1 VAWQLQ
7 KLEKN
12 IGVYYSVMIN
22 ILEKS
27 VETIKGVGKKYLQ
40 TLNELEI
47 YTIRDVLYNIPYRV
61 SSSTDFSMS
70 VKDNEKVVATGKI
83 ETRVSTQ
90 FYGNRRSRSF
100 FSLSTPTG
108 SIKIVFFNQHYLK
121 KNLLEGRDIVVKG
134 IYNKANNTITAS
146 SISFG
151 KEEKV
156 ESNDSKIEVF
166 YHLKQGLTQKRF
178 IKLVEE
184 AFNMIDEENV
194 ILDLVPENF
203 KGIWKLEKIL
213 YTLHFPK
220 DVEQF
225 DKARKMYA
233 FHELFNY
240 QLKLQL
246 QNINSRLEDKRYRIC
261 VNNNDIQEF
270 TQQLPFSLTNAQKRV
285 IDEIAADL
293 NTPYKMDRLLQGDV
307 GSGKTAVAAATL
319 YGVIKSGYQAAIM
332 APTEILANQ
341 HFETFFE
348 FFKELNISIAL
359 LTSNTPKKERNKI
372 LSLLEVGEVELLIG
386 THSLIQD
393 DVIFKN
399 LKYVITDE
407 QHRFGVRQRKIL
419 SNKGE
424 AVNSLMMTATPI
436 PRSLAITLIT
446 DIKVS
451 TIDELPA
458 GRKKVQTYK
467 ANNKSFYKVLDNIMM
482 ELDNDRQGYVVCPL
496 IEESEKMD
504 LQNVEDIYEKIKEYL
519 PDSYKIAIL
528 HGKMSNKEK
537 DEIVERFL
545 NKEIHILISTTVI
558 EVGVNVPN
566 ATFMIVVDAHRFGL
580 ATLHQLRGRVGRS
593 KFQSYCIL
601 ITDSK
606 SERIDIMCLE
616 NDGFKIAEF
625 DLKQRGPGDFFGTK
639 QSGVPSFKVAD
650 LINDVDLMY
659 LAKRL
664 ALKIIEVTD
673 NKNRLLQYVDLEETT
688 I

>member
-1 VAWQLQ
+1 
-7 KLEKN
+7 
-12 IGVYYSVMIN
+12 MIN

-47 YTIRDVLYNIPYRV
+47 YTIRDILYNIPYRV
-61 SSSTDFSMS
+61 SSSTDFSSS
-70 VKDNEKVVATGKI
+70 VKHDEKVITTGKV

-100 FSLSTPTG
+100 FTLLTSSG

-121 KNLLEGRDIVVKG
+121 KNLVEGRDVVVKG
-134 IYNKANNTITAS
+134 IYNAANNTITAS
-146 SISFG
+146 SVSFNTA
-151 KEEKV
+151 EEKTKGD
-156 ESNDSKIEVF
+156 NIEVF
-166 YHLKQGLTQKRF
+166 YHLKQGITQKKF

-184 AFNMIDEENV
+184 SFKMIDGENI

-203 KGIWKLEKIL
+203 KGIWKLERIL
-213 YTLHFPK
+213 YALHYPK
-220 DVEQF
+220 NADEF
-225 DKARKMYA
+225 DKARKMFA

-246 QNINSRLEDKRYRIC
+246 QNINSRIEDNRYSVG
-261 VNNNDIQEF
+261 VNEKDIKEF
-270 TQQLPFSLTNAQKRV
+270 KDSLPFNLTGAQSRV
-285 IDEIAADL
+285 IDEIVADL
-293 NTPYKMDRLLQGDV
+293 NSPYKMDRLLQGDV

-319 YGVIKSGYQAAIM
+319 YAAIKAGYQTAIM

-348 FFKELNISIAL
+348 FFKDLNISVAL
-359 LTSNTPKKERNKI
+359 LTSSTPKKERNTI
-372 LSLLEVGEVELLIG
+372 LSLLEVGEIELLIG
-386 THSLIQD
+386 THSLIQE
-393 DVIFKN
+393 DVKFNN

-407 QHRFGVRQRKIL
+407 QHRFGVRQRQLL

-467 ANNKSFYKVLDNIMM
+467 ANNKSFYKVLDNIRM
-482 ELDNDRQGYVVCPL
+482 ELDNGRQGYVVCPL

-504 LQNVEDIYEKIKEYL
+504 LQNVEETYENIKNYL
-519 PDSYKIAIL
+519 PDDYKIAIL

-537 DEIVERFL
+537 DAIVEKFL

-566 ATFMIVVDAHRFGL
+566 ATFMIIVDAHRFGL

-593 KFQSYCIL
+593 KYQSYCIL
-601 ITDSK
+601 VTDSK

-659 LAKRL
+659 LAKKL
-664 ALKIIEVTD
+664 AVKIIEVTD
-673 NKNRLLQYVDLEETT
+673 NKKRLLQYVGLEET
-688 I
+688 II

>member
-1 VAWQLQ
+1 
-7 KLEKN
+7 
-12 IGVYYSVMIN
+12 MIN

>member
-1 VAWQLQ
+1 
-7 KLEKN
+7 
-12 IGVYYSVMIN
+12 MIN

-47 YTIRDVLYNIPYRV
+47 YTIRDILYNIPYRV
-61 SSSTDFSMS
+61 SSSTDFSSS
-70 VKDNEKVVATGKI
+70 VKDNEKVITTGKV

-100 FSLSTPTG
+100 FTLLTSSG

-121 KNLLEGRDIVVKG
+121 KNLVEGRDVVVKG
-134 IYNKANNTITAS
+134 IYNAANNTITAS
-146 SISFG
+146 SVSFNTA
-151 KEEKV
+151 EEKTKGD
-156 ESNDSKIEVF
+156 NIEVF
-166 YHLKQGLTQKRF
+166 YHLKQGITQKKF

-184 AFNMIDEENV
+184 SFKMIDGENV

-203 KGIWKLEKIL
+203 KGIWKLERIL
-213 YTLHFPK
+213 YTLHYPK
-220 DVEQF
+220 NADEF
-225 DKARKMYA
+225 DKARKMFA

-246 QNINSRLEDKRYRIC
+246 QNINSRIEDNRYSVG
-261 VNNNDIQEF
+261 VNEKNIKEF
-270 TQQLPFSLTNAQKRV
+270 KDSLPFTLTGAQSRV
-285 IDEIAADL
+285 IDEIVADL
-293 NTPYKMDRLLQGDV
+293 NESYKMDRLLQGDV

-319 YGVIKSGYQAAIM
+319 YATIKAGYQTAIM

-348 FFKELNISIAL
+348 FFKDLNISVAL
-359 LTSNTPKKERNKI
+359 LTSSTPKKERNTI
-372 LSLLEVGEVELLIG
+372 LSLLEVGEIELLIG
-386 THSLIQD
+386 THSLIQE
-393 DVIFKN
+393 DVKFNN

-407 QHRFGVRQRKIL
+407 QHRFGVRQRQLL

-467 ANNKSFYKVLDNIMM
+467 ANNKSFYKVLDNIRM
-482 ELDNDRQGYVVCPL
+482 ELDNGRQGYVVCPL

-504 LQNVEDIYEKIKEYL
+504 LQNVEETYENIKNYL
-519 PDSYKIAIL
+519 PDDYKIAIL

-537 DEIVERFL
+537 DAIVEKFL

-566 ATFMIVVDAHRFGL
+566 ATFMIIVDAHRFGL

-593 KFQSYCIL
+593 KYQSYCIL
-601 ITDSK
+601 VTDSK

-659 LAKRL
+659 LAKKL
-664 ALKIIEVTD
+664 AVKIIEVTD
-673 NKNRLLQYVDLEETT
+673 NKERLLQYVGLEET
-688 I
+688 II

>member
-1 VAWQLQ
+1 
-7 KLEKN
+7 
-12 IGVYYSVMIN
+12 MIN

-27 VETIKGVGKKYLQ
+27 VGTIKGVGKKYLQ

-47 YTIRDVLYNIPYRV
+47 YTIRDILYNIPYRV
-61 SSSTDFSMS
+61 SSSTDFSSS
-70 VKDNEKVVATGKI
+70 VKDNEKVITTGKV

-100 FSLSTPTG
+100 FTLSTSSG

-121 KNLLEGRDIVVKG
+121 KNLIEGKDVVVKG
-134 IYNKANNTITAS
+134 TYNAANNTITAS
-146 SISFG
+146 SVSFNVVD
-151 KEEKV
+151 EKPKGDTDTV
-156 ESNDSKIEVF
+156 EVF
-166 YHLKQGLTQKRF
+166 YHLKQGITQKKF
-178 IKLVEE
+178 TKLVEE
-184 AFNMIDEENV
+184 SFNMIDGENV

-213 YTLHFPK
+213 HTLHYPK
-220 DVEQF
+220 NSEEF
-225 DKARKMYA
+225 DKAKKMFA

-246 QNINSRLEDKRYRIC
+246 QNINSRIEDTRYC
-261 VNNNDIQEF
+261 VGVNHRDIDEF
-270 TQQLPFSLTNAQKRV
+270 KNSLPFTLTGAQSRV
-285 IDEIAADL
+285 IDEIVDDL
-293 NTPYKMDRLLQGDV
+293 NNPYKMDRLLQGDV

-319 YGVIKSGYQAAIM
+319 YATIKAGYQTAIM

-348 FFKELNISIAL
+348 FFKDLNISVAL
-359 LTSNTPKKERNKI
+359 LTSSTPKKERNTI
-372 LSLLEVGEVELLIG
+372 LSLLEVGEIELLIG
-386 THSLIQD
+386 THSLIQE
-393 DVIFKN
+393 DVKFNN

-407 QHRFGVRQRKIL
+407 QHRFGVKQRQLL

-467 ANNKSFYKVLDNIMM
+467 ATNKSFYKVLDNIRM
-482 ELDNDRQGYVVCPL
+482 ELDNGRQGYVVCPL

-504 LQNVEDIYEKIKEYL
+504 LQNVEETYESIKNYL
-519 PDSYKIAIL
+519 PDDYKIAIL
-528 HGKMSNKEK
+528 HGKMNNKEK
-537 DEIVERFL
+537 DAIVERFL

-566 ATFMIVVDAHRFGL
+566 ATFMIIVDAHRFGL

-593 KFQSYCIL
+593 NFQSYCIL
-601 ITDSK
+601 VTDSK

-659 LAKRL
+659 LAKKL
-664 ALKIIEVTD
+664 AVKIIEVTD
-673 NKNRLLQYVDLEETT
+673 NKERLLQYVGLKET
-688 I
+688 II

>member
-1 VAWQLQ
+1 
-7 KLEKN
+7 
-12 IGVYYSVMIN
+12 MIN

-61 SSSTDFSMS
+61 SSSTDFSSS
-70 VKDNEKVVATGKI
+70 VKDNEKVITTGKV

-100 FSLSTPTG
+100 FTLSTSSG

-121 KNLLEGRDIVVKG
+121 KNLIEGKDVVVKG
-134 IYNKANNTITAS
+134 TYNAANNTITAS
-146 SISFG
+146 SVSFNIVD
-151 KEEKV
+151 EKPKG
-156 ESNDSKIEVF
+156 DAIEVF
-166 YHLKQGLTQKRF
+166 YHLKQGITQKKF

-184 AFNMIDEENV
+184 SFNMIDGENI

-203 KGIWKLEKIL
+203 KGIWKLDKIL
-213 YTLHFPK
+213 HTLHYPK
-220 DVEQF
+220 NSEEF
-225 DKARKMYA
+225 DKAKKMFA

-246 QNINSRLEDKRYRIC
+246 QNINSRIEDNRYC
-261 VNNNDIQEF
+261 VGVNKKDIDEF
-270 TQQLPFSLTNAQKRV
+270 KNSLPFTLTGAQSRV
-285 IDEIAADL
+285 IDEIVEDL
-293 NTPYKMDRLLQGDV
+293 NNPYKMDRLLQGDV

-319 YGVIKSGYQAAIM
+319 YVTIKAGYQTAIM

-348 FFKELNISIAL
+348 FFKDLNISVAL
-359 LTSNTPKKERNKI
+359 LTSSTPKKERNTI
-372 LSLLEVGEVELLIG
+372 LSLLEVGEIELLIG
-386 THSLIQD
+386 THSLIQE
-393 DVIFKN
+393 DVKFNN

-407 QHRFGVRQRKIL
+407 QHRFGVKQRQLL

-467 ANNKSFYKVLDNIMM
+467 ATNKSFYKVLDNIRM
-482 ELDNDRQGYVVCPL
+482 ELDNGRQGYVVCPL

-504 LQNVEDIYEKIKEYL
+504 LQNVEETYENIKNYL
-519 PDSYKIAIL
+519 PDDYKIAIL
-528 HGKMSNKEK
+528 HGKMNNKEK
-537 DEIVERFL
+537 DAIVERFL

-566 ATFMIVVDAHRFGL
+566 ATFMIIVDAHRFGL
-580 ATLHQLRGRVGRS
+580 ATLHQLRGRVGRNE
-593 KFQSYCIL
+593 FQSYCIL
-601 ITDSK
+601 VTDSK

-659 LAKRL
+659 LAKKL
-664 ALKIIEVTD
+664 AVKIIEVTD
-673 NKNRLLQYVDLEETT
+673 NKERLLKYVGLEET
-688 I
+688 II

>member
-1 VAWQLQ
+1 
-7 KLEKN
+7 
-12 IGVYYSVMIN
+12 MIN

-47 YTIRDVLYNIPYRV
+47 YTIRDILYNIPYRV
-61 SSSTDFSMS
+61 SSSTDFSS
-70 VKDNEKVVATGKI
+70 FVKDNEKVITTGKV

-100 FSLSTPTG
+100 FTLSTSSG

-121 KNLLEGRDIVVKG
+121 KNIVEGRDIVVKG
-134 IYNKANNTITAS
+134 TYNAANNTITAS
-146 SISFG
+146 SVSFNTA
-151 KEEKV
+151 EEKPKGD
-156 ESNDSKIEVF
+156 NIEVF
-166 YHLKQGLTQKRF
+166 YHLKQGITQKKF

-184 AFNMIDEENV
+184 SFKMIDGENV

-203 KGIWKLEKIL
+203 KGIWKLERIL
-213 YTLHFPK
+213 YTLHYPK
-220 DVEQF
+220 NADEF
-225 DKARKMYA
+225 DKARKMFA

-246 QNINSRLEDKRYRIC
+246 QNINSRIEDNRYSVG
-261 VNNNDIQEF
+261 VNEKNIKEF
-270 TQQLPFSLTNAQKRV
+270 KDSLPFTLTGAQSRV
-285 IDEIAADL
+285 IDEIVTDL
-293 NTPYKMDRLLQGDV
+293 NESYKMDRLLQGDV

-319 YGVIKSGYQAAIM
+319 YATIKAGYQTAIM

-348 FFKELNISIAL
+348 FFKDLNISVAL
-359 LTSNTPKKERNKI
+359 LTSSTSKKERNTI
-372 LSLLEVGEVELLIG
+372 LSLLEVGEIELLIG
-386 THSLIQD
+386 THSLIQE
-393 DVIFKN
+393 DVKFNN

-407 QHRFGVRQRKIL
+407 QHRFGVRQRQLL

-467 ANNKSFYKVLDNIMM
+467 ANNKSFYKVLDNIRM
-482 ELDNDRQGYVVCPL
+482 ELDNGRQGYVVCPL
-496 IEESEKMD
+496 LEESEKMD
-504 LQNVEDIYEKIKEYL
+504 LQNVEETYENIKNYL
-519 PDSYKIAIL
+519 PDNYKIAIL

-537 DEIVERFL
+537 DAIVEKYL

-566 ATFMIVVDAHRFGL
+566 ATFMIIVDAHRFGL

-593 KFQSYCIL
+593 KYQSYCIL
-601 ITDSK
+601 VTDSK

-659 LAKRL
+659 LAKKL
-664 ALKIIEVTD
+664 AVKIIEVTD
-673 NKNRLLQYVDLEETT
+673 NKERLLQYVGLEET
-688 I
+688 II

>member
-1 VAWQLQ
+1 M
-7 KLEKN
+7 
-12 IGVYYSVMIN
+12 S
-22 ILEKS
+22 
-27 VETIKGVGKKYLQ
+27 T
-40 TLNELEI
+40 
-47 YTIRDVLYNIPYRV
+47 
-61 SSSTDFSMS
+61 SS
-70 VKDNEKVVATGKI
+70 
-83 ETRVSTQ
+83 
-90 FYGNRRSRSF
+90 
-100 FSLSTPTG
+100 G

-121 KNLLEGRDIVVKG
+121 KNLVEGRDVVVKG
-134 IYNKANNTITAS
+134 TYNATNNTITAS
-146 SISFG
+146 SVSFNIT
-151 KEEKV
+151 EEKPKG
-156 ESNDSKIEVF
+156 DTIEVF
-166 YHLKQGLTQKRF
+166 YHLKQGITQKKF

-184 AFNMIDEENV
+184 SFKMIDGENV

-203 KGIWKLEKIL
+203 KGIWKLERIL
-213 YTLHFPK
+213 YTLHYPK
-220 DVEQF
+220 NSEEF
-225 DKARKMYA
+225 DKARKMFA

-246 QNINSRLEDKRYRIC
+246 QNINSRIEDNRYSVG
-261 VNNNDIQEF
+261 VNEEDIKEF
-270 TQQLPFSLTNAQKRV
+270 KDGLPFTLTGAQSRV
-285 IDEIAADL
+285 IDEIVADL
-293 NTPYKMDRLLQGDV
+293 NEPYKMDRLLQGDV

-319 YGVIKSGYQAAIM
+319 YATIKAGYQTAIM

-348 FFKELNISIAL
+348 FFKDLNISVAL
-359 LTSNTPKKERNKI
+359 LTSSTPKKERNTI
-372 LSLLEVGEVELLIG
+372 LSLLEVGEIELLIG
-386 THSLIQD
+386 THSLIQE
-393 DVIFKN
+393 DVKFNN

-407 QHRFGVRQRKIL
+407 QHRFGVRQRQLL

-451 TIDELPA
+451 TID
-458 GRKKVQTYK
+458 QTYK
-467 ANNKSFYKVLDNIMM
+467 ATNKSFYKVLDNIRM
-482 ELDNDRQGYVVCPL
+482 ELDNGRQGYVVCPL

-504 LQNVEDIYEKIKEYL
+504 LQNVEETYENIKNYL
-519 PDSYKIAIL
+519 PDDYKIAIL

-537 DEIVERFL
+537 DAIVEKYL

-566 ATFMIVVDAHRFGL
+566 ATFMIIVDAHRFGL

-593 KFQSYCIL
+593 KYQSYCIL
-601 ITDSK
+601 VTDSK

-659 LAKRL
+659 LAKKL
-664 ALKIIEVTD
+664 AVKIIEVTD
-673 NKNRLLQYVDLEETT
+673 NKERLLQYVGLEET
-688 I
+688 II

>member
-1 VAWQLQ
+1 
-7 KLEKN
+7 
-12 IGVYYSVMIN
+12 MIN

-70 VKDNEKVVATGKI
+70 VKDNEKVVAAGKV

-90 FYGNRRSRSF
+90 FYGNKRSRSF

-184 AFNMIDEENV
+184 SFNMIDEENV

-246 QNINSRLEDKRYRIC
+246 QNINSRLEDERYRIC
-261 VNNNDIQEF
+261 INNNDIQEF
-270 TQQLPFSLTNAQKRV
+270 TQQLPFALTNAQKRV

-482 ELDNDRQGYVVCPL
+482 ELDNGRQGYVVCPL

-504 LQNVEDIYEKIKEYL
+504 LQNVEDTYEKIKGYL

-673 NKNRLLQYVDLEETT
+673 NKNRLLQYVGLEETT

>member
-1 VAWQLQ
+1 
-7 KLEKN
+7 
-12 IGVYYSVMIN
+12 MIN

-27 VETIKGVGKKYLQ
+27 VGTIKGVGKKYLQ

-47 YTIRDVLYNIPYRV
+47 YTIRDVLCNIPYRV
-61 SSSTDFSMS
+61 SSSTDFSSS
-70 VKDNEKVVATGKI
+70 VKDNEKVITTGRI

-100 FSLSTPTG
+100 FTLSTSSG

-121 KNLLEGRDIVVKG
+121 KNLIEGRDVVVKG
-134 IYNKANNTITAS
+134 TYNATNNTITAS
-146 SISFG
+146 SISFNSV
-151 KEEKV
+151 EEKPKG
-156 ESNDSKIEVF
+156 NTIEVF
-166 YHLKQGLTQKRF
+166 YHLKQGITQKKF

-184 AFNMIDEENV
+184 SFKMIDGENV

-213 YTLHFPK
+213 FTLHYPK
-220 DVEQF
+220 NAEEF
-225 DKARKMYA
+225 NKARKMFA

-246 QNINSRLEDKRYRIC
+246 QNINSRIEDARYNIGIDNFY
-261 VNNNDIQEF
+261 VEEF
-270 TQQLPFSLTNAQKRV
+270 KNSLPFKLTGAQSRV
-285 IDEIAADL
+285 IEEIVKDL
-293 NTPYKMDRLLQGDV
+293 NEPYKMDRLLQGDV

-319 YGVIKSGYQAAIM
+319 YSVIKAGYQTAIM

-348 FFKELNISIAL
+348 FFKDLNISVVL
-359 LTSNTPKKERNKI
+359 LTSSTPKKERNTI
-372 LSLLEVGEVELLIG
+372 LSLLEVGEIELLIG
-386 THSLIQD
+386 THSLIQE

-407 QHRFGVRQRKIL
+407 QHRFGVKQRQIL

-467 ANNKSFYKVLDNIMM
+467 ANNKSFYKVLDNIRM
-482 ELDNDRQGYVVCPL
+482 ELDNGRQGYVVCPL

-504 LQNVEDIYEKIKEYL
+504 LQNVEETYENIKNYL
-519 PDSYKIAIL
+519 PKDYKIAIL

-537 DEIVERFL
+537 DAIVEKFL

-566 ATFMIVVDAHRFGL
+566 ATFMIIVDAHRFGL

-593 KFQSYCIL
+593 EFQSYCIL
-601 ITDSK
+601 VTDSK

-664 ALKIIEVTD
+664 AVKIIEVTD
-673 NKNRLLQYVDLEETT
+673 NKERLLQYVGLEET
-688 I
+688 II

>member
-1 VAWQLQ
+1 
-7 KLEKN
+7 
-12 IGVYYSVMIN
+12 MIN

-47 YTIRDVLYNIPYRV
+47 YTIRDILYNIPYRV
-61 SSSTDFSMS
+61 SSSTDFSSS
-70 VKDNEKVVATGKI
+70 VKDNEKVITTGKV

-100 FSLSTPTG
+100 FTLSTSSG

-121 KNLLEGRDIVVKG
+121 KNLVEGRDVVVKG
-134 IYNKANNTITAS
+134 TYNATNNTITAS
-146 SISFG
+146 SVSFNIT
-151 KEEKV
+151 EEKPKG
-156 ESNDSKIEVF
+156 DTIEVF
-166 YHLKQGLTQKRF
+166 YHLKQGITQKKF

-184 AFNMIDEENV
+184 SFKMIDGENV

-213 YTLHFPK
+213 YTLHYPK
-220 DVEQF
+220 NADEF
-225 DKARKMYA
+225 DKARKMFA

-246 QNINSRLEDKRYRIC
+246 QNINSRIEDNRYSVG
-261 VNNNDIQEF
+261 VNEKNIKEF
-270 TQQLPFSLTNAQKRV
+270 KDSLPFTLTGAQSRV
-285 IDEIAADL
+285 IDEIVADL
-293 NTPYKMDRLLQGDV
+293 NESYKMDRLLQGDV

-319 YGVIKSGYQAAIM
+319 YATIKAGYQTAIM

-348 FFKELNISIAL
+348 FFKDLNISVAL
-359 LTSNTPKKERNKI
+359 LTSSTPKKERNTI
-372 LSLLEVGEVELLIG
+372 LSLLEVGEIELLIG
-386 THSLIQD
+386 THSLIQE
-393 DVIFKN
+393 DVKFNN

-407 QHRFGVRQRKIL
+407 QHRFGVRQRQLL

-467 ANNKSFYKVLDNIMM
+467 ANNKSFYKVLDNIRM
-482 ELDNDRQGYVVCPL
+482 ELDNGRQGYVVCPL

-504 LQNVEDIYEKIKEYL
+504 LQNVEETYENIKNYL
-519 PDSYKIAIL
+519 PDDYKIAIL

-537 DEIVERFL
+537 DAIVEKYL

-566 ATFMIVVDAHRFGL
+566 ATFMIIVDAHRFGL

-593 KFQSYCIL
+593 KYQSYCIL
-601 ITDSK
+601 VTDSK

-659 LAKRL
+659 LAKKL
-664 ALKIIEVTD
+664 AVKIIEVTD
-673 NKNRLLQYVDLEETT
+673 NKERLLQYVGLEET
-688 I
+688 II

>member
-1 VAWQLQ
+1 
-7 KLEKN
+7 
-12 IGVYYSVMIN
+12 MIN

-47 YTIRDVLYNIPYRV
+47 YTIRDILYNIPYRV
-61 SSSTDFSMS
+61 SSSTDFSSS
-70 VKDNEKVVATGKI
+70 VKHDEKVITTGKV

-100 FSLSTPTG
+100 FTLLTSSG

-121 KNLLEGRDIVVKG
+121 KNLVEGRDVVVKG
-134 IYNKANNTITAS
+134 IYNAANNTITAS
-146 SISFG
+146 SVSFNTA
-151 KEEKV
+151 EEKTKGD
-156 ESNDSKIEVF
+156 NIEVF
-166 YHLKQGLTQKRF
+166 YHLKQGITQKKF

-184 AFNMIDEENV
+184 SFKMIDGENV

-203 KGIWKLEKIL
+203 KGIWKLERIL
-213 YTLHFPK
+213 YALHYPK
-220 DVEQF
+220 NADEF
-225 DKARKMYA
+225 DKARKMFA

-246 QNINSRLEDKRYRIC
+246 QNINSRIEDNRYSVG
-261 VNNNDIQEF
+261 VNEKDIKEF
-270 TQQLPFSLTNAQKRV
+270 KDSLPFNLTGAQSRV
-285 IDEIAADL
+285 IDEIVADL
-293 NTPYKMDRLLQGDV
+293 NSPYKMDRLLQGDV

-319 YGVIKSGYQAAIM
+319 YAAIKAGYQTAIM

-348 FFKELNISIAL
+348 FFKDLNISVAL
-359 LTSNTPKKERNKI
+359 LTSSTPKKERNTI
-372 LSLLEVGEVELLIG
+372 LSLLEVGEIELLIG
-386 THSLIQD
+386 THSLIQE
-393 DVIFKN
+393 DVKFNN

-407 QHRFGVRQRKIL
+407 QHRFGVRQRQLL

-467 ANNKSFYKVLDNIMM
+467 ANNKSFYKVLDNIRM
-482 ELDNDRQGYVVCPL
+482 ELDNGRQGYVVCPL

-504 LQNVEDIYEKIKEYL
+504 LQNVEETYENIENYL
-519 PDSYKIAIL
+519 PDDYKIAIL

-537 DEIVERFL
+537 DTIVEKFL

-566 ATFMIVVDAHRFGL
+566 ATFMIIVDAHRFGL

-593 KFQSYCIL
+593 KYQSYCIL
-601 ITDSK
+601 VTDSK

-659 LAKRL
+659 LAKKL
-664 ALKIIEVTD
+664 AVKIIEVTD
-673 NKNRLLQYVDLEETT
+673 NKKRLLQYVGLEET
-688 I
+688 II

>member
-1 VAWQLQ
+1 
-7 KLEKN
+7 
-12 IGVYYSVMIN
+12 MIN

-47 YTIRDVLYNIPYRV
+47 YTIRDILYNIPYRV
-61 SSSTDFSMS
+61 SSSTDFSSS
-70 VKDNEKVVATGKI
+70 VKHDEKVITTGKV

-100 FSLSTPTG
+100 FTLLTSSG

-121 KNLLEGRDIVVKG
+121 KNLVEGRDVVVKG
-134 IYNKANNTITAS
+134 IYNAANNTITAS
-146 SISFG
+146 SVSFNIA
-151 KEEKV
+151 EEKTKGD
-156 ESNDSKIEVF
+156 NIEVF
-166 YHLKQGLTQKRF
+166 YHLKQGITQKKF

-184 AFNMIDEENV
+184 SFKMIDGENI

-203 KGIWKLEKIL
+203 KGIWKLERIL
-213 YTLHFPK
+213 YALHYPK
-220 DVEQF
+220 NADEF
-225 DKARKMYA
+225 DKARKMFA

-246 QNINSRLEDKRYRIC
+246 QNINSRIEDNRYSVG
-261 VNNNDIQEF
+261 VNEKDIKEF
-270 TQQLPFSLTNAQKRV
+270 KDSLPFNLTGAQSRV
-285 IDEIAADL
+285 IDEIVADL
-293 NTPYKMDRLLQGDV
+293 NSPYKMDRLLQGDV

-319 YGVIKSGYQAAIM
+319 YAAIKAGYQTAIM

-348 FFKELNISIAL
+348 FFKDLNISVAL
-359 LTSNTPKKERNKI
+359 LTSSTPKKERNTI
-372 LSLLEVGEVELLIG
+372 LSLLEVGEIELLIG
-386 THSLIQD
+386 THSLIQE
-393 DVIFKN
+393 DVKFNN

-407 QHRFGVRQRKIL
+407 QHRFGVRQRQLL

-467 ANNKSFYKVLDNIMM
+467 ANNKSFYKVLDNIRM
-482 ELDNDRQGYVVCPL
+482 ELDNGRQGYVVCPL

-504 LQNVEDIYEKIKEYL
+504 LQNVEETYENIKNYL
-519 PDSYKIAIL
+519 PDDYKIAIL

-537 DEIVERFL
+537 DAIVEKYL

-566 ATFMIVVDAHRFGL
+566 ATFMIIVDAHRFGL

-593 KFQSYCIL
+593 KYQSYCIL
-601 ITDSK
+601 VTDSK

-659 LAKRL
+659 LAKKL
-664 ALKIIEVTD
+664 AVKIIEVTD
-673 NKNRLLQYVDLEETT
+673 NKKRLLQYVGLEET
-688 I
+688 II

>member
-1 VAWQLQ
+1 
-7 KLEKN
+7 
-12 IGVYYSVMIN
+12 MIN

-47 YTIRDVLYNIPYRV
+47 YTIRDILYNIPYRV
-61 SSSTDFSMS
+61 SSSTDFSS
-70 VKDNEKVVATGKI
+70 FVKDNEKVITTGKV

-100 FSLSTPTG
+100 FTLSTSSG

-121 KNLLEGRDIVVKG
+121 KNIVEGRDIVVKG
-134 IYNKANNTITAS
+134 TYNAANNTITAS
-146 SISFG
+146 SVSFNTA
-151 KEEKV
+151 EEKPKGD
-156 ESNDSKIEVF
+156 NIEVF
-166 YHLKQGLTQKRF
+166 YHLKQGITQKKF

-184 AFNMIDEENV
+184 SFKMIDGENV

-203 KGIWKLEKIL
+203 KGIWKLERIL
-213 YTLHFPK
+213 YTLHYPK
-220 DVEQF
+220 NADEF
-225 DKARKMYA
+225 DKARKMFA

-246 QNINSRLEDKRYRIC
+246 QNINSRIEDNRYSVG
-261 VNNNDIQEF
+261 VNEKSIKEF
-270 TQQLPFSLTNAQKRV
+270 KDSLPFTLTGAQSRV
-285 IDEIAADL
+285 IDEIVTDL
-293 NTPYKMDRLLQGDV
+293 NESYKMDRLLQGDV

-319 YGVIKSGYQAAIM
+319 YATIKAGYQTAIM

-348 FFKELNISIAL
+348 FFKDLNISVAL
-359 LTSNTPKKERNKI
+359 LTSSTPKKERNTI
-372 LSLLEVGEVELLIG
+372 LSLLEVGEIELLIG
-386 THSLIQD
+386 THSLIQE
-393 DVIFKN
+393 DVKFNN

-407 QHRFGVRQRKIL
+407 QHRFGVRQRQLL

-467 ANNKSFYKVLDNIMM
+467 ANNKSFYKVLDNIRM
-482 ELDNDRQGYVVCPL
+482 ELDNGRQGYVVCPL

-504 LQNVEDIYEKIKEYL
+504 LQNVEETYENIKNYL
-519 PDSYKIAIL
+519 PDDYKIAIL

-537 DEIVERFL
+537 DAIVEKYL

-566 ATFMIVVDAHRFGL
+566 ATFMIIVDAHRFGL

-593 KFQSYCIL
+593 KYQSYCIL
-601 ITDSK
+601 VTDSK
-606 SERIDIMCLE
+606 SERMDIMCLE

-659 LAKRL
+659 LAKKL
-664 ALKIIEVTD
+664 AVKIIEVTD
-673 NKNRLLQYVDLEETT
+673 NKERLLQYVGLEET
-688 I
+688 II

>member
-1 VAWQLQ
+1 
-7 KLEKN
+7 
-12 IGVYYSVMIN
+12 MIN

-40 TLNELEI
+40 TLNELDI

-61 SSSTDFSMS
+61 SSSTDFSIS
-70 VKDNEKVVATGKI
+70 VKDNEKVVATGKV

-90 FYGNRRSRSF
+90 FYGKKRSRSF
-100 FSLSTPTG
+100 FSLLTATG

-121 KNLLEGRDIVVKG
+121 KNLLEGRDLVVKG
-134 IYNKANNTITAS
+134 TYNRANNTITAS

-151 KEEKV
+151 KEEKKDN
-156 ESNDSKIEVF
+156 NDKIEVF
-166 YHLKQGLTQKRF
+166 YHLKQGITQKRF
-178 IKLVEE
+178 VKLVEE

-220 DVEQF
+220 DIEQF

-246 QNINSRLEDKRYRIC
+246 QSINRRIEDKKYSIYI
-261 VNNNDIQEF
+261 NDNEINTF
-270 TQQLPFSLTNAQKRV
+270 KKQLPFNLTNAQNRV
-285 IDEIAADL
+285 IDEIIADL
-293 NTPYKMDRLLQGDV
+293 STPYKMDRLLQGDV

-348 FFKELNISIAL
+348 FFRELNISIAL

-386 THSLIQD
+386 THSLIQED
-393 DVIFKN
+393 IKFKN

-419 SNKGE
+419 NNKGE

-467 ANNKSFYKVLDNIMM
+467 ANNKSFYKVLDNIKM
-482 ELDNDRQGYVVCPL
+482 ELENGKQGYVVCPL
-496 IEESEKMD
+496 IEESEKID
-504 LQNVEDIYEKIKEYL
+504 LQNVEDTYEKIRGYL
-519 PDSYKIAIL
+519 SDSYKIAIL
-528 HGKMSNKEK
+528 HGKMTNKEK
-537 DEIVERFL
+537 DEIVEKFL

-566 ATFMIVVDAHRFGL
+566 ATFMIIVDAHRFGL

-659 LAKRL
+659 LAKKL

-673 NKNRLLQYVDLEETT
+673 SKERLLEYIGLKETT
-688 I
+688 M

>member
-1 VAWQLQ
+1 
-7 KLEKN
+7 
-12 IGVYYSVMIN
+12 MIN

-47 YTIRDVLYNIPYRV
+47 YTIRDILYNIPYRV
-61 SSSTDFSMS
+61 SSSTDFSSS
-70 VKDNEKVVATGKI
+70 VKDNEKVITTGKV

-100 FSLSTPTG
+100 FTLSTSSG

-121 KNLLEGRDIVVKG
+121 KNLVEGRDIVVKG
-134 IYNKANNTITAS
+134 TYNAANNTITAS
-146 SISFG
+146 SVSFNTA
-151 KEEKV
+151 EEKPKG
-156 ESNDSKIEVF
+156 DTIEVF
-166 YHLKQGLTQKRF
+166 YHLKQGITQKKF

-184 AFNMIDEENV
+184 SFKMIDGENV

-203 KGIWKLEKIL
+203 KGIWKLERIL
-213 YTLHFPK
+213 YTLHYPK
-220 DVEQF
+220 TADEF
-225 DKARKMYA
+225 DKARKMFA

-246 QNINSRLEDKRYRIC
+246 QNINNRIEDNRYSVG
-261 VNNNDIQEF
+261 VNEKDINEF
-270 TQQLPFSLTNAQKRV
+270 KDSLPFKLTGAQSRV
-285 IDEIAADL
+285 IDEIVVDL
-293 NTPYKMDRLLQGDV
+293 NEPYKMDRLLQGDV

-319 YGVIKSGYQAAIM
+319 YATIKAGYQTAIM

-348 FFKELNISIAL
+348 FFKDLNISVAL
-359 LTSNTPKKERNKI
+359 LTSSTPKKERNTI
-372 LSLLEVGEVELLIG
+372 LSLLEVREVELLIG
-386 THSLIQD
+386 THSLIQE
-393 DVIFKN
+393 DVKFNN

-407 QHRFGVRQRKIL
+407 QHRFGVRQRQLL

-467 ANNKSFYKVLDNIMM
+467 ANNKSFYKVLDNIRM
-482 ELDNDRQGYVVCPL
+482 ELDNGRQGYVVCPL

-504 LQNVEDIYEKIKEYL
+504 LQNVEETYENIKNYL
-519 PDSYKIAIL
+519 PDDYKIAIL

-537 DEIVERFL
+537 DAIVEKFL

-566 ATFMIVVDAHRFGL
+566 ATFMIIVDAHRFGL

-593 KFQSYCIL
+593 KYQSYCIL
-601 ITDSK
+601 VTDSK

-659 LAKRL
+659 LAKKL
-664 ALKIIEVTD
+664 AVKIIEVTD
-673 NKNRLLQYVDLEETT
+673 NKERLLQYVGLEET
-688 I
+688 II

>member
-70 VKDNEKVVATGKI
+70 VKDNEKVVATGKV

-90 FYGNRRSRSF
+90 FYGNKRSRSF

-151 KEEKV
+151 KEEKA
-156 ESNDSKIEVF
+156 ENNDKIEVF
-166 YHLKQGLTQKRF
+166 YHLKQGITQKRF

-184 AFNMIDEENV
+184 SFNMIDEENV

-246 QNINSRLEDKRYRIC
+246 QNINSRLEDERYRIC
-261 VNNNDIQEF
+261 INNNDIQEF

-319 YGVIKSGYQAAIM
+319 YGVIKSGHQAAIM

-482 ELDNDRQGYVVCPL
+482 ELDSGRQGYVVCPL

-504 LQNVEDIYEKIKEYL
+504 LQNVEDTYEKIKEYL

-673 NKNRLLQYVDLEETT
+673 NKNRLLQYVGLEETT

>member
-1 VAWQLQ
+1 
-7 KLEKN
+7 
-12 IGVYYSVMIN
+12 MIN

-27 VETIKGVGKKYLQ
+27 VGTIKGVGKKYLQ
-40 TLNELEI
+40 TLNELDI

-61 SSSTDFSMS
+61 SSSTDFSSS
-70 VKDNEKVVATGKI
+70 VKDNEKVITTGRI

-100 FSLSTPTG
+100 FTLSTSSG

-121 KNLLEGRDIVVKG
+121 KNLIEGRDVVVKG
-134 IYNKANNTITAS
+134 TYNATNNTITAS
-146 SISFG
+146 SISFNSA
-151 KEEKV
+151 EEKPKG
-156 ESNDSKIEVF
+156 DTIEVF
-166 YHLKQGLTQKRF
+166 YHLKQGITQKKF

-184 AFNMIDEENV
+184 SFKMIDGENV

-213 YTLHFPK
+213 YTLHYPK
-220 DVEQF
+220 NSDEF
-225 DKARKMYA
+225 DKARKMFA

-246 QNINSRLEDKRYRIC
+246 QNINSRIEDARYSIGIANFY
-261 VNNNDIQEF
+261 VEEF
-270 TQQLPFSLTNAQKRV
+270 KNSLPFKLTGAQSRV
-285 IDEIAADL
+285 IEEIVKNL
-293 NTPYKMDRLLQGDV
+293 NEPFKMDRLLQGDV

-319 YGVIKSGYQAAIM
+319 YSVIKAGYQTSIM

-348 FFKELNISIAL
+348 FFKDLNISVAL
-359 LTSNTPKKERNKI
+359 LTSSTPKKERNTI

-386 THSLIQD
+386 THSLIQE

-407 QHRFGVRQRKIL
+407 QHRFGVKQRQIL

-467 ANNKSFYKVLDNIMM
+467 ANNKSFYKVLDNIRM
-482 ELDNDRQGYVVCPL
+482 ELDNGRQGYVVCPL

-504 LQNVEDIYEKIKEYL
+504 LQNVEETYENIKNYL
-519 PDSYKIAIL
+519 PKDYKIAIL

-537 DEIVERFL
+537 DAIVEKFSYNSEIMVEFL
-545 NKEIHILISTTVI
+545 
-558 EVGVNVPN
+558 
-566 ATFMIVVDAHRFGL
+566 
-580 ATLHQLRGRVGRS
+580 
-593 KFQSYCIL
+593 
-601 ITDSK
+601 
-606 SERIDIMCLE
+606 
-616 NDGFKIAEF
+616 
-625 DLKQRGPGDFFGTK
+625 
-639 QSGVPSFKVAD
+639 
-650 LINDVDLMY
+650 
-659 LAKRL
+659 
-664 ALKIIEVTD
+664 
-673 NKNRLLQYVDLEETT
+673 
-688 I
+688 

>member
-1 VAWQLQ
+1 
-7 KLEKN
+7 
-12 IGVYYSVMIN
+12 MIN

-40 TLNELEI
+40 TLNELDI

-61 SSSTDFSMS
+61 SSSTDFSIS
-70 VKDNEKVVATGKI
+70 VKDNEKVVATGKV

-100 FSLSTPTG
+100 FSLLTPTG

-121 KNLLEGRDIVVKG
+121 KNLLEGCDLVVKG
-134 IYNKANNTITAS
+134 TYNRANNTITAS

-151 KEEKV
+151 KEEKKDN
-156 ESNDSKIEVF
+156 NDKIEVF
-166 YHLKQGLTQKRF
+166 YHLKQGITQKRF
-178 IKLVEE
+178 VKLVEE

-220 DVEQF
+220 DIEQF

-246 QNINSRLEDKRYRIC
+246 QSINRRIEDKKYSIYI
-261 VNNNDIQEF
+261 NDNEINTF
-270 TQQLPFSLTNAQKRV
+270 KKQLPFNLTNAQNRV
-285 IDEIAADL
+285 IDEIIADL
-293 NTPYKMDRLLQGDV
+293 STPYKMDRLLQGDV

-348 FFKELNISIAL
+348 FFRELNISIAL

-386 THSLIQD
+386 THSLIQE
-393 DVIFKN
+393 DVKFKN

-419 SNKGE
+419 NNKGE

-467 ANNKSFYKVLDNIMM
+467 ANNKSFYKVLDNIKM
-482 ELDNDRQGYVVCPL
+482 ELENGKQGYVVCPL
-496 IEESEKMD
+496 IEESEKID
-504 LQNVEDIYEKIKEYL
+504 LQNVEDTYEKIRDYL
-519 PDSYKIAIL
+519 SGSYKIAIL
-528 HGKMSNKEK
+528 HGKMTNKEK
-537 DEIVERFL
+537 DEIVEKFL

-566 ATFMIVVDAHRFGL
+566 ATFMIIVDAHRFGL

-659 LAKRL
+659 LAKKL

-673 NKNRLLQYVDLEETT
+673 SKERLLEYIGLKETT
-688 I
+688 M

>member
-1 VAWQLQ
+1 
-7 KLEKN
+7 
-12 IGVYYSVMIN
+12 MIN

-27 VETIKGVGKKYLQ
+27 VGTIKGVGKKYLQ

-61 SSSTDFSMS
+61 SSSTDFSSS
-70 VKDNEKVVATGKI
+70 VKDNEKVITTGRI

-100 FSLSTPTG
+100 FTLSTSSG

-121 KNLLEGRDIVVKG
+121 KNLIEGRDVVVKG
-134 IYNKANNTITAS
+134 TYNATNNTITAS
-146 SISFG
+146 SISFNSA
-151 KEEKV
+151 EEK
-156 ESNDSKIEVF
+156 SKGDTIEVF
-166 YHLKQGLTQKRF
+166 YHLKQGITQKKF
-178 IKLVEE
+178 IKLIEE
-184 AFNMIDEENV
+184 SFKMIDGENV

-213 YTLHFPK
+213 FTLHYPK
-220 DVEQF
+220 NPDEF
-225 DKARKMYA
+225 DKARKMFA

-246 QNINSRLEDKRYRIC
+246 QNINSRIEDARYSIGIADFY
-261 VNNNDIQEF
+261 VEEF
-270 TQQLPFSLTNAQKRV
+270 KNSLPFKLTGAQSRV
-285 IDEIAADL
+285 IEEIVKDL
-293 NTPYKMDRLLQGDV
+293 NEPYKMDRLLQGDV

-319 YGVIKSGYQAAIM
+319 YSVIKAGYQTAIM

-348 FFKELNISIAL
+348 FFKDLNISVAL
-359 LTSNTPKKERNKI
+359 LTSSTPKKERNTI

-386 THSLIQD
+386 THSLIQE

-407 QHRFGVRQRKIL
+407 QHRFGVKQRQIL

-467 ANNKSFYKVLDNIMM
+467 ANNKSFYKVLDNIRM
-482 ELDNDRQGYVVCPL
+482 ELDNGRQGYVVCPL

-504 LQNVEDIYEKIKEYL
+504 LQNVEETYENIKNYL
-519 PDSYKIAIL
+519 PKDYKIAIL

-537 DEIVERFL
+537 DAIVEKFL

-566 ATFMIVVDAHRFGL
+566 ATFMIIVDAHRFGL

-593 KFQSYCIL
+593 EFQSYCIL
-601 ITDSK
+601 VTDSK

-625 DLKQRGPGDFFGTK
+625 DLKQRGPGDFFGVK

-664 ALKIIEVTD
+664 AVKIIEVTD
-673 NKNRLLQYVDLEETT
+673 NKERLLQYVGLDET
-688 I
+688 II

>member
-1 VAWQLQ
+1 
-7 KLEKN
+7 
-12 IGVYYSVMIN
+12 MIN

-70 VKDNEKVVATGKI
+70 VKDNEKVVATGKV

-90 FYGNRRSRSF
+90 FYGNKRSRSF

-184 AFNMIDEENV
+184 SFNMIDEENV

-246 QNINSRLEDKRYRIC
+246 QNMNSRLEDERYRIC
-261 VNNNDIQEF
+261 IDNDDIQEF

-482 ELDNDRQGYVVCPL
+482 ELDNGRQGYVVCPL

-504 LQNVEDIYEKIKEYL
+504 LQNVEDTYEKIKEYL

-673 NKNRLLQYVDLEETT
+673 SKNRLLQYVGLEETT

>member
-1 VAWQLQ
+1 
-7 KLEKN
+7 
-12 IGVYYSVMIN
+12 MIN

-27 VETIKGVGKKYLQ
+27 VGTIKGVGKKYLQ

-47 YTIRDVLYNIPYRV
+47 YTIRDILYNIPYRV
-61 SSSTDFSMS
+61 SSSTDFSSS
-70 VKDNEKVVATGKI
+70 VKDNEKVITTGKV

-100 FSLSTPTG
+100 FTLSTSSG

-121 KNLLEGRDIVVKG
+121 KNLIEGKDVVVKG
-134 IYNKANNTITAS
+134 TYNAANNTITAS
-146 SISFG
+146 SVSFNVVD
-151 KEEKV
+151 EKPKG
-156 ESNDSKIEVF
+156 DTIEVF
-166 YHLKQGLTQKRF
+166 YHLKQGITQKKF
-178 IKLVEE
+178 TKLVEE
-184 AFNMIDEENV
+184 SFNMIDGENV

-203 KGIWKLEKIL
+203 KGIWKLDKIL
-213 YTLHFPK
+213 YTLHYPK
-220 DVEQF
+220 KSEEF
-225 DKARKMYA
+225 DKAKKMFA

-246 QNINSRLEDKRYRIC
+246 QNINSRIEDNRYC
-261 VNNNDIQEF
+261 VGVNNKDIDEF
-270 TQQLPFSLTNAQKRV
+270 KNSLPFTLTGAQSRV
-285 IDEIAADL
+285 IGEIVDDL
-293 NTPYKMDRLLQGDV
+293 NNPYKMDRLLQGDV

-319 YGVIKSGYQAAIM
+319 YATIKAGYQTAIM

-348 FFKELNISIAL
+348 FFKDLNISVAL
-359 LTSNTPKKERNKI
+359 LTSSTPKKDRNTI
-372 LSLLEVGEVELLIG
+372 LSLLEVGEIELLIG
-386 THSLIQD
+386 THSLIQE
-393 DVIFKN
+393 DVKFNN

-407 QHRFGVRQRKIL
+407 QHRFGVKQRQLL

-467 ANNKSFYKVLDNIMM
+467 ATNKSFYKVLDNIRM
-482 ELDNDRQGYVVCPL
+482 ELDNGRQGYVVCPL

-504 LQNVEDIYEKIKEYL
+504 LQNVEETYENIKNYL
-519 PDSYKIAIL
+519 PDDYKIAIL
-528 HGKMSNKEK
+528 HGKMNNKEK
-537 DEIVERFL
+537 DAIVEEFL

-566 ATFMIVVDAHRFGL
+566 ATFMIIVDAHRFGL

-601 ITDSK
+601 VTDSK

-659 LAKRL
+659 LAKKL
-664 ALKIIEVTD
+664 AVKIIEVTN
-673 NKNRLLQYVDLEETT
+673 NKERLLQYVGLEET
-688 I
+688 II

>member
-1 VAWQLQ
+1 
-7 KLEKN
+7 
-12 IGVYYSVMIN
+12 MIN

-27 VETIKGVGKKYLQ
+27 VGTIKGVGKKYLQ

-47 YTIRDVLYNIPYRV
+47 YTIRDILYNIPYRV
-61 SSSTDFSMS
+61 SSSTDFSSS
-70 VKDNEKVVATGKI
+70 VKDNEKVITTGKV

-100 FSLSTPTG
+100 FTLSTSSG

-121 KNLLEGRDIVVKG
+121 KNLIEGKDVVVKG
-134 IYNKANNTITAS
+134 TYNATNNTITAS
-146 SISFG
+146 SVSFNVVD
-151 KEEKV
+151 EKPKG
-156 ESNDSKIEVF
+156 DTIEVF
-166 YHLKQGLTQKRF
+166 YHLKQGITQKKF
-178 IKLVEE
+178 TKLVEE
-184 AFNMIDEENV
+184 SFNMIDGENV

-203 KGIWKLEKIL
+203 KGIWKLDKIL
-213 YTLHFPK
+213 HTLHYPK
-220 DVEQF
+220 NSEEF
-225 DKARKMYA
+225 DKAKKMFA

-246 QNINSRLEDKRYRIC
+246 QNINSRIEDNRYC
-261 VNNNDIQEF
+261 VGVNKKDIDEF
-270 TQQLPFSLTNAQKRV
+270 KNSLPFTLTGAQSRV
-285 IDEIAADL
+285 IDEIVEDL
-293 NTPYKMDRLLQGDV
+293 NNPYKMDRLLQGDV

-319 YGVIKSGYQAAIM
+319 YATIKAGYQTAIM

-348 FFKELNISIAL
+348 FFKDLNISVAL
-359 LTSNTPKKERNKI
+359 LTSSTPKKERNTI
-372 LSLLEVGEVELLIG
+372 LSLLEVGEIELLIG
-386 THSLIQD
+386 THSLIQE
-393 DVIFKN
+393 DVKFNN

-407 QHRFGVRQRKIL
+407 QHRFGVKQRQLL

-467 ANNKSFYKVLDNIMM
+467 ATNKSFYKVLDNIRM
-482 ELDNDRQGYVVCPL
+482 ELDNGRQGYVVCPL

-504 LQNVEDIYEKIKEYL
+504 LQNVEETYDNIKNYL
-519 PDSYKIAIL
+519 SDNYKIAIL
-528 HGKMSNKEK
+528 HGKMNNKEK
-537 DEIVERFL
+537 DAIVEKFL

-566 ATFMIVVDAHRFGL
+566 ATFMIIVDAHRFGL

-601 ITDSK
+601 VTDSK

-659 LAKRL
+659 LAKKL
-664 ALKIIEVTD
+664 AVKIIEVTD
-673 NKNRLLQYVDLEETT
+673 NKERLLQYVGLEET
-688 I
+688 II

>member
-1 VAWQLQ
+1 
-7 KLEKN
+7 
-12 IGVYYSVMIN
+12 MIN

-40 TLNELEI
+40 TLNELDI

-61 SSSTDFSMS
+61 SSSTDFSIS
-70 VKDNEKVVATGKI
+70 VKDNEKVVATGKV

-121 KNLLEGRDIVVKG
+121 KNLLEGRDLVVKG
-134 IYNKANNTITAS
+134 TYNRANNTITAS

-151 KEEKV
+151 KEEKKDN
-156 ESNDSKIEVF
+156 NDKIEVF
-166 YHLKQGLTQKRF
+166 YHLKQGITQKRF
-178 IKLVEE
+178 VKLVEE

-220 DVEQF
+220 DIEQF

-246 QNINSRLEDKRYRIC
+246 QSINRRIEDKKYSIYI
-261 VNNNDIQEF
+261 NDNEINTF
-270 TQQLPFSLTNAQKRV
+270 KKQLPFNLTNAQNRV
-285 IDEIAADL
+285 IAEIIADL
-293 NTPYKMDRLLQGDV
+293 STPYKMDRLLQGDV

-348 FFKELNISIAL
+348 FFRELNISIAL

-386 THSLIQD
+386 THSLIQE
-393 DVIFKN
+393 DVKFKN

-419 SNKGE
+419 NNKGE

-467 ANNKSFYKVLDNIMM
+467 ANNKSFYKVLDNIKM
-482 ELDNDRQGYVVCPL
+482 ELENGKQGYVVCPL
-496 IEESEKMD
+496 IEESEKID
-504 LQNVEDIYEKIKEYL
+504 LQNVEDTYEKIRDYL
-519 PDSYKIAIL
+519 SGSYKIAIL
-528 HGKMSNKEK
+528 HGKMTNKEK
-537 DEIVERFL
+537 DEIVEKFL

-566 ATFMIVVDAHRFGL
+566 ATFMIIVDAHRFGL

-659 LAKRL
+659 LAKKL

-673 NKNRLLQYVDLEETT
+673 SKERLLEYIGLKETT
-688 I
+688 M

>member
-1 VAWQLQ
+1 
-7 KLEKN
+7 
-12 IGVYYSVMIN
+12 MIN

-40 TLNELEI
+40 TLNELDI

-61 SSSTDFSMS
+61 SSSTDFSIS
-70 VKDNEKVVATGKI
+70 VKDNEKVVATGKV

-121 KNLLEGRDIVVKG
+121 KNLLEGCDLVVKG
-134 IYNKANNTITAS
+134 TYNRANNTITAS

-151 KEEKV
+151 KEEKKDN
-156 ESNDSKIEVF
+156 NDKIEVF
-166 YHLKQGLTQKRF
+166 YHLKQGITQKRF
-178 IKLVEE
+178 VKLVEE

-220 DVEQF
+220 DIEQF

-246 QNINSRLEDKRYRIC
+246 QSINRRIEDKKYSIYI
-261 VNNNDIQEF
+261 NDNEINTF
-270 TQQLPFSLTNAQKRV
+270 KKQLPFNLTNAQNRV
-285 IDEIAADL
+285 IDEIIADL
-293 NTPYKMDRLLQGDV
+293 STPYKMDRLLQGDV

-348 FFKELNISIAL
+348 FFRELNISIAL

-386 THSLIQD
+386 THSLIQE
-393 DVIFKN
+393 DVKFKN

-419 SNKGE
+419 NNKGE

-467 ANNKSFYKVLDNIMM
+467 ANNKSFYKVLDNIKM
-482 ELDNDRQGYVVCPL
+482 ELENGKQGYVVCPL
-496 IEESEKMD
+496 IEESEKID
-504 LQNVEDIYEKIKEYL
+504 LQNVEDTYEKIRDYL
-519 PDSYKIAIL
+519 SGSYKIAIL
-528 HGKMSNKEK
+528 HGKMTNKEK
-537 DEIVERFL
+537 DEIVEKFL

-566 ATFMIVVDAHRFGL
+566 ATFMIIVDAHRFGL

-659 LAKRL
+659 LAKKL

-673 NKNRLLQYVDLEETT
+673 SKERLLEYIGLKETT
-688 I
+688 M

>member
-1 VAWQLQ
+1 
-7 KLEKN
+7 
-12 IGVYYSVMIN
+12 MIN

-47 YTIRDVLYNIPYRV
+47 YTIRDILYNIPYRV
-61 SSSTDFSMS
+61 SSSTDFSSS
-70 VKDNEKVVATGKI
+70 VKHDEKVITTGKV

-100 FSLSTPTG
+100 FTLLTSSG

-121 KNLLEGRDIVVKG
+121 KNLVEGRDVVVKG
-134 IYNKANNTITAS
+134 IYNAANNTITAS
-146 SISFG
+146 SVSFNTA
-151 KEEKV
+151 EEKTKGD
-156 ESNDSKIEVF
+156 NIEVF
-166 YHLKQGLTQKRF
+166 YHLKQGITQKKF

-184 AFNMIDEENV
+184 SFKMIDGENV

-203 KGIWKLEKIL
+203 KGIWKLERIL
-213 YTLHFPK
+213 YTLHYPK
-220 DVEQF
+220 NADEF
-225 DKARKMYA
+225 DKARKMFA

-246 QNINSRLEDKRYRIC
+246 QNINSRIEDNRYSIG
-261 VNNNDIQEF
+261 VNEKNIKEF
-270 TQQLPFSLTNAQKRV
+270 KDSLPFTLTGAQSRV
-285 IDEIAADL
+285 IDEIVADL
-293 NTPYKMDRLLQGDV
+293 NESYKMDRLLQGDV

-319 YGVIKSGYQAAIM
+319 YATIKAGYQTAIM

-348 FFKELNISIAL
+348 FFKDLNISVAL
-359 LTSNTPKKERNKI
+359 LTSSTPKKERNTI
-372 LSLLEVGEVELLIG
+372 LSLLEVGEIELLIG
-386 THSLIQD
+386 THSLIQE
-393 DVIFKN
+393 DVKFNN

-407 QHRFGVRQRKIL
+407 QHRFGVRQRQLL

-467 ANNKSFYKVLDNIMM
+467 ANNKSFYKVLDNIRM
-482 ELDNDRQGYVVCPL
+482 ELDNGRQGYVVCPL

-504 LQNVEDIYEKIKEYL
+504 LQNVEETYENIKNYL
-519 PDSYKIAIL
+519 PDDYKIAIL

-537 DEIVERFL
+537 DAIVEKYL

-566 ATFMIVVDAHRFGL
+566 ATFMIIVDAHRFGL

-593 KFQSYCIL
+593 KYQSYCIL
-601 ITDSK
+601 VTDSK

-659 LAKRL
+659 LAKKL
-664 ALKIIEVTD
+664 AVKIIEVTD
-673 NKNRLLQYVDLEETT
+673 NKKRLLQYVGLEET
-688 I
+688 II

>member
-1 VAWQLQ
+1 
-7 KLEKN
+7 
-12 IGVYYSVMIN
+12 MIN

-27 VETIKGVGKKYLQ
+27 VGTIKGVGKKYLQ

-47 YTIRDVLYNIPYRV
+47 YTIRDILYNIPYRV
-61 SSSTDFSMS
+61 SSSTDFSSS
-70 VKDNEKVVATGKI
+70 VKDNEKVITTGKV

-100 FSLSTPTG
+100 FTLSTSSG

-121 KNLLEGRDIVVKG
+121 KNLIEGKDVVVKG
-134 IYNKANNTITAS
+134 TYNAANNTITAS
-146 SISFG
+146 SVSFNVVD
-151 KEEKV
+151 EKPKG
-156 ESNDSKIEVF
+156 DTIEVF
-166 YHLKQGLTQKRF
+166 YHLKQGITQKKF
-178 IKLVEE
+178 TNLVEE
-184 AFNMIDEENV
+184 SFNMIDGENV

-203 KGIWKLEKIL
+203 KGIWKLDKIL
-213 YTLHFPK
+213 YTLHYP
-220 DVEQF
+220 ENSEEF
-225 DKARKMYA
+225 DKAKKMFA

-246 QNINSRLEDKRYRIC
+246 QNINSRIEDNRYC
-261 VNNNDIQEF
+261 VGVNNKDIDEF
-270 TQQLPFSLTNAQKRV
+270 KNSLPFTLTGAQSRV
-285 IDEIAADL
+285 IDEIVDDL
-293 NTPYKMDRLLQGDV
+293 NNPYKMDRLLQGDV

-319 YGVIKSGYQAAIM
+319 YATIKAGYQTAIM

-348 FFKELNISIAL
+348 FFKDLNISVAL
-359 LTSNTPKKERNKI
+359 LTSSTPKKDRNTI
-372 LSLLEVGEVELLIG
+372 LSLLEVGEIELLIG
-386 THSLIQD
+386 THSLIQE
-393 DVIFKN
+393 DVKFNN

-407 QHRFGVRQRKIL
+407 QHRFGVKQRQLL

-467 ANNKSFYKVLDNIMM
+467 ATNKSFYKVLDNIRM
-482 ELDNDRQGYVVCPL
+482 ELDNGRQGYVVCPL

-504 LQNVEDIYEKIKEYL
+504 LQNVEETYENIKNYL
-519 PDSYKIAIL
+519 PDDYKIAIL
-528 HGKMSNKEK
+528 HGKMNNKEK
-537 DEIVERFL
+537 DAIVEKFL

-566 ATFMIVVDAHRFGL
+566 ATFMIIVDAHRFGL

-601 ITDSK
+601 VTDSK

-659 LAKRL
+659 LAKKL
-664 ALKIIEVTD
+664 AVKIIEVTD
-673 NKNRLLQYVDLEETT
+673 NKERLLQYVGLEET
-688 I
+688 II

>member
-1 VAWQLQ
+1 
-7 KLEKN
+7 
-12 IGVYYSVMIN
+12 
-22 ILEKS
+22 
-27 VETIKGVGKKYLQ
+27 
-40 TLNELEI
+40 
-47 YTIRDVLYNIPYRV
+47 
-61 SSSTDFSMS
+61 
-70 VKDNEKVVATGKI
+70 
-83 ETRVSTQ
+83 
-90 FYGNRRSRSF
+90 
-100 FSLSTPTG
+100 
-108 SIKIVFFNQHYLK
+108 
-121 KNLLEGRDIVVKG
+121 
-134 IYNKANNTITAS
+134 
-146 SISFG
+146 
-151 KEEKV
+151 
-156 ESNDSKIEVF
+156 
-166 YHLKQGLTQKRF
+166 
-178 IKLVEE
+178 
-184 AFNMIDEENV
+184 MIDGENV

-203 KGIWKLEKIL
+203 KGIWKLDKIL
-213 YTLHFPK
+213 YTLHYPK
-220 DVEQF
+220 NSEEF
-225 DKARKMYA
+225 DKAKKMFA

-246 QNINSRLEDKRYRIC
+246 QNINSRIEDNRYC
-261 VNNNDIQEF
+261 VGVNNKDIDEF
-270 TQQLPFSLTNAQKRV
+270 KNSLPFTLTGAQSRV
-285 IDEIAADL
+285 IDEIVDDL
-293 NTPYKMDRLLQGDV
+293 NNPYKMDRLLQGDV

-319 YGVIKSGYQAAIM
+319 YATIKAGYQTAIM

-348 FFKELNISIAL
+348 FFKDLNISVAL
-359 LTSNTPKKERNKI
+359 LTSSTPKKDRNTI
-372 LSLLEVGEVELLIG
+372 LSLLEVGEIELLIG
-386 THSLIQD
+386 THSLIQE
-393 DVIFKN
+393 DVKFNN

-407 QHRFGVRQRKIL
+407 QHRFGVKQRQLL

-467 ANNKSFYKVLDNIMM
+467 ATNKSFYKVLDNIRM
-482 ELDNDRQGYVVCPL
+482 ELDNGRQGY
-496 IEESEKMD
+496 
-504 LQNVEDIYEKIKEYL
+504 L
-519 PDSYKIAIL
+519 PDDYKIAIL
-528 HGKMSNKEK
+528 HGKMNNKEK
-537 DEIVERFL
+537 DAIVEKFL

-566 ATFMIVVDAHRFGL
+566 ATFMIIVDAHRFGL

-601 ITDSK
+601 VTDSK

-659 LAKRL
+659 LAKKL
-664 ALKIIEVTD
+664 AVKIIEVTD
-673 NKNRLLQYVDLEETT
+673 NKERLLQYVGLKET
-688 I
+688 II